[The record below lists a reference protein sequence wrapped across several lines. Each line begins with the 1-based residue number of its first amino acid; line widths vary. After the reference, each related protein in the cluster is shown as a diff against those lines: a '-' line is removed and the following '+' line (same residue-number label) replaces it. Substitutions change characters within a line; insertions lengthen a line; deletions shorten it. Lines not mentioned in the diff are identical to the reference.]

1 MGKRSRLLII
11 ILLLFL
17 FTTACNKNKVKDTLV
32 DDSSINSSIT
42 DEAGKLTSD
51 SSTTPMVPTEKITPS
66 ITNPMS
72 EIPTPELGKETKKQ
86 LTFQIEPITSS
97 RNMQVPF
104 MSKVEFPTMDGST
117 ANIPLGE
124 EVYSFL
130 TGATK
135 EEAKLNLKFNKTQ
148 DSYRKLVS
156 KEADILLVY
165 EPSQIILQELQE
177 AQEELLFK
185 PLGRDALVF
194 LANESNPVKT
204 LTREQIVDIYT
215 GVTTNWSKVG
225 GNNTEILP
233 FQRPED
239 SGSQTL
245 MEKLAVSADKIMKGP
260 TVIKPTFMG
269 DLIDELAAYNNESN
283 ALGYSVYFYAKNMYS
298 KPGLKFL
305 AIDGVIPTN
314 ESIQKEEYPYINN
327 FYVVIR
333 KDEPEGSKAR
343 LIYDW
348 LTTKDG
354 QELVAKAGYVP
365 VVAVSNAED
374 IVERESSVLK
384 KAPLNIKKDE
394 YIIIHDTNSE
404 ELIVGDVLLNRE
416 LETVLSFPGK
426 EIISNGNLLCSLSD
440 ILILKSVI
448 TDERNYGDGLTVNKT
463 YGYELYDLKTQSYI
477 TKQPYRELKKTEY
490 GLYVCITEL
499 SGEVH
504 LTDIYNSK
512 GDLVFT
518 KSYKRGLTNP
528 SIAVVKNRVILIEN
542 YQMFVFREDGTKIAS
557 YEFKYKGYLWND
569 WWSGDGT
576 TTDYAYF
583 MTDND
588 KILIINSDGNVVSD
602 EPFLTKATFIFNK
615 PKTWITAV
623 GQKDGMLIVAGHFNG
638 HYIIAREDGKILFD
652 EEVEKDVYFSNIHAG
667 GIRLYNRNEGI
678 SYYLTID
685 GEMIGTDENQQILSM
700 NDSIVKLYEDG
711 FTVYNLSVNEN
722 YRINCKNYTTEYFVQ
737 TEYIT
742 LPEFFEYKTI
752 NSNGEEEILSSYKD
766 VKSFQGY
773 LGGDYLGENYYNV
786 RNEGR
791 KFIMDKKGKE
801 YYHALENETILG
813 IIEGKELYVYIR
825 NGNYVGIKDL
835 KGNYVYRQY
844 SSDLSD
850 D

>member
-1 MGKRSRLLII
+1 MRKQSRFLVII
-11 ILLLFL
+11 FLLFL
-17 FTTACNKNKVKDTLV
+17 FLSACNKNKNKDTLV
-32 DDSSINSSIT
+32 DDVINPSIT
-42 DEAGKLTSD
+42 DEASRSTSD
-51 SSTTPMVPTEKITPS
+51 ISTAPIDSVENITPS
-66 ITNPMS
+66 ITS
-72 EIPTPELGKETKKQ
+72 EMTEAVPTTEVVEVVNKI
-86 LTFQIEPITSS
+86 LTFPIEPITSS
-97 RNMQVPF
+97 SDIQVPF

-124 EVYSFL
+124 KVYSFL

-135 EEAKLNLKFNKTQ
+135 EEAKLKLKFNKTQ

-156 KEADILLVY
+156 READILLVY

-194 LANESNPVKT
+194 LANESNPVKS

-225 GNNTEILP
+225 GSNAEILP

-269 DLIDELAAYNNESN
+269 DLIDELAAYNNENN

-305 AIDGVIPTN
+305 AIDNVMPTN
-314 ESIQKEEYPYINN
+314 ESIQKDEYPYINN

-333 KDEPEGSKAR
+333 KEEPAESKAR

-354 QELVAKAGYVP
+354 QELVANAGYVP
-365 VVAVSNAED
+365 VVAVSNTEGN
-374 IVERESSVLK
+374 VERESSILK

-394 YIIIHDTNSE
+394 YIIIHDTSSE
-404 ELIVGDVLLNRE
+404 DLIVGDVLLNSD
-416 LETVLSFPGK
+416 LEPVLSFPGK
-426 EIISNGNLLCSLSD
+426 EIITNGNLLCSLSD

-448 TDERNYGDGLTVNKT
+448 IDERNYGDGTVNKT
-463 YGYELYDLKTQSYI
+463 YGYELYDLKKQSYI
-477 TKQPYRELKKTEY
+477 TDQPYIELKKTEY
-490 GLYVCITEL
+490 GMYVCMTEL
-499 SGEVH
+499 SEEVY

-518 KSYKRGLTNP
+518 KRYKRGLTNP
-528 SIAVVKNRVILIEN
+528 SIAVAKNHVILIEN
-542 YQMFVFREDGTKIAS
+542 YQMFIFREDGTKVAS
-557 YEFKYKGYLWND
+557 HEFKYKGYLWND
-569 WWSGDGT
+569 WWSGDGMT
-576 TTDYAYF
+576 TNYAYF
-583 MTDND
+583 RTDNE
-588 KILIINSDGNVVSD
+588 KILIIDSDGNVISD
-602 EPFLTKATFIFNK
+602 ESFLTKATFIFNK

-652 EEVEKDVYFSNIHAG
+652 EEVEKDVYFSNIYAG

-685 GEMIGTDENQQILSM
+685 GEMIGSDENRQILTM
-700 NDSIVKLYEDG
+700 NDSIVKLHNDG

-722 YRINCKNYTTEYFVQ
+722 YYIHCENYTTDYFVQ

-742 LPEFFEYKTI
+742 LPEFFQYKRI
-752 NSNGEEEILSSYKD
+752 NSNGEEDTLSSYKD
-766 VKSFQGY
+766 VKSFQGH
-773 LGGDYLGENYYNV
+773 LDAHHVGERYYIV
-786 RNEGR
+786 WNEGR
-791 KFIMDKKGKE
+791 KLVMDEKGKE
-801 YYHALENETILG
+801 YYYALENETILG
-813 IIEGKELYVYIR
+813 IIEGKDLYVYVR
-825 NGNYVGIKDL
+825 NGNYAGIKDL
-835 KGNYVYRQY
+835 KGNYIYRQY